1 MRSNFGVGFD
11 SRTQLMIAKV
21 LEKSPER
28 LEEAMYFAM
37 YRVGEILADEVAE
50 RRIAPP
56 GVDYGNLNVAM
67 IDGQDEPTVAVFYSA
82 ASFRLE
88 DLSDDTA
95 LAYVVP
101 GPSATDAVRVT
112 ASFNPWPVALLP
124 ITVEMPQGRLV
135 IRRVT
140 RPEVAMVTS
149 RLRANATTIRQKLMG
164 VGVDRDSMPEFS
176 ESVRDLGFEVL
187 RMEFG
192 HGQPMRP
199 HWRPALSSLRQR
211 LAEVQKSVVE
221 YIKTGQ
227 KSVFDFQTEPKGFSQ
242 GEHDRMVSPQ
252 FMNVLGQ
259 SQGFK
264 KG

>member
-1 MRSNFGVGFD
+1 
-11 SRTQLMIAKV
+11 
-21 LEKSPER
+21 
-28 LEEAMYFAM
+28 
-37 YRVGEILADEVAE
+37 
-50 RRIAPP
+50 
-56 GVDYGNLNVAM
+56 
-67 IDGQDEPTVAVFYSA
+67 
-82 ASFRLE
+82 
-88 DLSDDTA
+88 
-95 LAYVVP
+95 
-101 GPSATDAVRVT
+101 
-112 ASFNPWPVALLP
+112 
-124 ITVEMPQGRLV
+124 
-135 IRRVT
+135 
-140 RPEVAMVTS
+140 
-149 RLRANATTIRQKLMG
+149 MG

-192 HGQPMRP
+192 HGQTMRS

-227 KSVFDFQTEPKGFSQ
+227 KSVFNFRTEPKGFSQ